1 MEFDLMARAST
12 WAEAA
17 NLARRLEG
25 AGFSGM
31 MMTESSQVP
40 WMTIA
45 AAAMAAPRLAFS
57 TGIAVAFPRSPMM
70 SAQIAWEL
78 ARNTQGRFRLGLG
91 SQVKAHVTRR
101 YAALF
106 DKPAPQMKDYLGAVR
121 ACLRAFR
128 QEGPPDHP
136 LQHDGP
142 YYQLSL
148 LPEQWTPARHDY
160 EDIKIDISAVGPY
173 MTRVAGELADGVHV
187 HPMHSMPYI
196 QNRLLPDLA
205 IGAARTGRNPAAVD
219 LTIPVFAIPG
229 DSVEEQAAGVLRAKT
244 QIGFYGATP
253 NYAFQFDDLGY
264 DGMRGKLRVHLKSGD
279 TDALVALIT
288 DEMLDHFGL
297 VCAWDDLADK
307 LITRY
312 QGIAARVVMYW
323 AEESIRQNP
332 NNFSKWSEVAR
343 AVRASG

>member
-1 MEFDLMARAST
+1 MEFDIMARAST
-12 WAEAA
+12 WADAA
-17 NLARRLEG
+17 ELAQRLEG
-25 AGFSGM
+25 AGYSGM
-31 MMTESSQVP
+31 LMTEGSQVP
-40 WMTIA
+40 WMVIA
-45 AAAMAAPRLAFS
+45 AAAMAAPKLHFS

-91 SQVKAHVTRR
+91 SQVKAHITRR
-101 YAALF
+101 YASLF
-106 DKPAPQMKDYLGAVR
+106 DKPAPQMKDYLGALR

-128 QEGPPDHP
+128 QDGP
-136 LQHDGP
+136 LEHDGP

-148 LPEQWTPARHDY
+148 LPEQWTPARHDF

-173 MTRVAGELADGVHV
+173 MTKVAGELADGVHV

-205 IGAARTGRNPAAVD
+205 TGAARSGRNPTDID
-219 LTIPVFAIPG
+219 LIIPVFAIPG
-229 DSVEEQAAGVLRAKT
+229 DSVEERAAGVLRAKT

-264 DGMRGKLRVHLKSGD
+264 QGMRDKLRVHLKSGD
-279 TDALVALIT
+279 TDALVGLIT
-288 DEMLDHFGL
+288 DEMLDQFGL

-307 LITRY
+307 LI
-312 QGIAARVVMYW
+312 AR
-323 AEESIRQNP
+323 
-332 NNFSKWSEVAR
+332 
-343 AVRASG
+343 

>member
-128 QEGPPDHP
+128 QEGPRDHP

-187 HPMHSMPYI
+187 HPHAFHALYPKPPVAGSGNWRGENGTQPRRRRPD
-196 QNRLLPDLA
+196 NSRLCHP
-205 IGAARTGRNPAAVD
+205 R
-219 LTIPVFAIPG
+219 
-229 DSVEEQAAGVLRAKT
+229 
-244 QIGFYGATP
+244 
-253 NYAFQFDDLGY
+253 
-264 DGMRGKLRVHLKSGD
+264 
-279 TDALVALIT
+279 
-288 DEMLDHFGL
+288 
-297 VCAWDDLADK
+297 
-307 LITRY
+307 
-312 QGIAARVVMYW
+312 
-323 AEESIRQNP
+323 
-332 NNFSKWSEVAR
+332 
-343 AVRASG
+343 